1 MRRQRQNKYEI
12 IKERRFFL
20 SAFLQ
25 GEQTLPLINITLA
38 LVNMVKKGKEDDSSS
53 KEGKQP
59 LPPAGHISPQPT
71 CSSSF
76 ILNFSSLFYPQNKQT
91 LPVLE
96 PEDALPGLPGSW
108 ESNLTKRSTSDS
120 KDSVDE
126 QGMTHWSKGS
136 QTC

>member
-1 MRRQRQNKYEI
+1 MKLS
-12 IKERRFFL
+12 KKDTFL

-25 GEQTLPLINITLA
+25 GEQTLPLINTTLA
-38 LVNMVKKGKEDDSSS
+38 LVNMVEKGKEDDSNS

-59 LPPAGHISPQPT
+59 LLPAGHISPQPT

-76 ILNFSSLFYPQNKQT
+76 ILNFSSLFYPQKKQT
-91 LPVLE
+91 LPVLD
-96 PEDALPGLPGSW
+96 PEDALTGLPGSW

-120 KDSVDE
+120 QDSVDE